1 MLIFD
6 IAVTRGLP
14 SAARDARLRIRSTCL
29 RGGVGN
35 AVSGFLLLPMF
46 MGGARC
52 SSMEVSGSSSSC
64 VSSFGDLGGSLAE
77 LGIEFVFMLV
87 PSEKEL
93 ADADAVPPA
102 AVVILPSFF
111 AINTRHGEAWISE

>member
-1 MLIFD
+1 
-6 IAVTRGLP
+6 
-14 SAARDARLRIRSTCL
+14 
-29 RGGVGN
+29 
-35 AVSGFLLLPMF
+35 MF

-87 PSEKEL
+87 LLLEKEL

-111 AINTRHGEAWISE
+111 AINTRHAEA